1 MSGVVVGVDGSA
13 ASMDALRWAANQA
26 DTMNQSLTVVAV
38 VDPTTLRFLGNDDEA
53 RSARLDV
60 ARQDIEVMLEKLEA
74 ERGVPL
80 PGPVTVR
87 ARIGAA
93 VDELVAAAEDAPL
106 LVVGSRGAGPDG
118 AGPVGSVSADVVRR
132 ATCSVVVVRGR
143 DEPHLDPAG

>member
-1 MSGVVVGVDGSA
+1 
-13 ASMDALRWAANQA
+13 
-26 DTMNQSLTVVAV
+26 
-38 VDPTTLRFLGNDDEA
+38 
-53 RSARLDV
+53 
-60 ARQDIEVMLEKLEA
+60 
-74 ERGVPL
+74 VPL

-93 VDELVAAAEDAPL
+93 VDELVAAAEDAPQ

-118 AGPVGSVSADVVRR
+118 AGPVGSVSAAVVRR